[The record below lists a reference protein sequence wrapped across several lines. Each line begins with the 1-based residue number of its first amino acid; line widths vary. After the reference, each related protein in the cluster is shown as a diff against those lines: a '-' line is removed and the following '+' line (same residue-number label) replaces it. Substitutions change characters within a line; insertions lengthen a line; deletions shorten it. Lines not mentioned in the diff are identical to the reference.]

1 MNSKLH
7 WENIYKSKEI
17 DGVSWY
23 QETPTDSLNLIERFS
38 NNKKDKIIDVGCGK
52 GFLVDNLIDSNYQ
65 NITLVDISANA
76 LEEVKTRVKNEN
88 VNYIESN
95 VLDFLTESKFDIWHD
110 RAVFHFITDKKGI
123 EKYISLCNKYI
134 VKEGVLIIGAFAED
148 GPLKCSGLEIKRYSI
163 KNLETLFSQNFE
175 LVEGSKMS
183 HKTPSDTQQKFIF
196 CVFKKIY

>member
-17 DGVSWY
+17 DGVSWF
-23 QETPTDSLNLIERFS
+23 QETPTDSLNLIKRFS
-38 NNKKDKIIDVGCGK
+38 NNKKDKIIDIGCGK

-95 VLDFLTESKFDIWHD
+95 VLDFSIDSKFDIWHD
-110 RAVFHFITDKKGI
+110 RAVWD
-123 EKYISLCNKYI
+123 L
-134 VKEGVLIIGAFAED
+134 
-148 GPLKCSGLEIKRYSI
+148 
-163 KNLETLFSQNFE
+163 
-175 LVEGSKMS
+175 
-183 HKTPSDTQQKFIF
+183 
-196 CVFKKIY
+196 

>member
-7 WENIYKSKEI
+7 WENIYKTKEI

-23 QETPTDSLNLIERFS
+23 QETPTDSLNLNKRFS
-38 NNKKDKIIDVGCGK
+38 NNKKDKINDIGCCK
-52 GFLVDNLIDSNYQ
+52 GFLVDNLININYQ

-95 VLDFLTESKFDIWHD
+95 VLDFSTETKFDIWHD
-110 RAVFHFITDKKGI
+110 RAVFHFITDKKGR
-123 EKYISLCNKYI
+123 EKYISHCNKYI
-134 VKEGVLIIGAFAED
+134 NKDGVLIIGAFAED

-163 KNLETLFSQNFE
+163 KNLETLFSENFE
-175 LVEGSKMS
+175 LVEGFKMS
-183 HKTPSDTQQKFIF
+183 HKTPFDTQQKFTF
-196 CVFKKIY
+196 CVFRKIY

>member
-52 GFLVDNLIDSNYQ
+52 GFLVDHLIDSNYR
-65 NITLVDISANA
+65 NITLIDISANA

-95 VLDFLTESKFDIWHD
+95 VL
-110 RAVFHFITDKKGI
+110 
-123 EKYISLCNKYI
+123 
-134 VKEGVLIIGAFAED
+134 IIA
-148 GPLKCSGLEIKRYSI
+148 I
-163 KNLETLFSQNFE
+163 N
-175 LVEGSKMS
+175 
-183 HKTPSDTQQKFIF
+183 
-196 CVFKKIY
+196 